1 MENKELKYNI
11 CFYLYVLSM
20 ITTSAFLSNNIDPDF
35 WARILQGD
43 AFWKLGQIFKTDI
56 FSYTPTHVWL
66 DHEWGA
72 SVLFSFILNHFGY
85 WGIFGVRII
94 IVFLIFY
101 FTFKTAKLD
110 IDKDLKFFDIYI
122 FTFALI
128 SLPTLLGSCLRCHFI
143 TFLFFT
149 IFLYLLERVRKKGE
163 NKLLFIL
170 PAIMLFWSNAH
181 GGCVAGLG
189 VLAIYSL
196 GEALNKKPFKKY
208 LFTLFACFLVMFI
221 NPYGIDYVK
230 FIFMASTMP
239 RPNITEWISP
249 FLSPSGLFTLFK
261 ILYSIF
267 FIVLLFKIKD
277 YKNDFTKYIL
287 LFVCA
292 YLSYKYIKNTPFFII
307 TSIIFLYKDIC
318 AGYNNYFNFI
328 YRHIKEPAQK
338 QKTQDCVRITENIL
352 PYGLM
357 PLLFAYSLITF
368 FMIKPDLYYLYEQPV
383 KEVEFLKINDL
394 RGRVLAPLD
403 LGSYIAYKLFPNN
416 LIYMDGRYE
425 EVYFDKEKELLDK
438 FYNAQEGWEEILNEP
453 YKPDYIIIP
462 VNAVINDYIPDN
474 YKAVYKTQWNNL
486 YSVND
491 KLKDKYIHPSEDKNY
506 YTKNA
511 FKKGFELKKA
521 DKKTL

>member
-1 MENKELKYNI
+1 MNKELKYNI
-11 CFYLYVLSM
+11 CFYIYVLLM
-20 ITTSAFLSNNIDPDF
+20 ITIWAFMSNNIDPDF

-43 AFWKLGQIFKTDI
+43 AFWQLGHILKTDV

-85 WGIFGVRII
+85 WGIFSARIL

-101 FTFKTAKLD
+101 FTFKTAKLE
-110 IDKDLKFFDIYI
+110 IDKGVKLLDVFLFSYS
-122 FTFALI
+122 LV
-128 SLPTLLGSCLRCHFI
+128 SLPTLFSSALRCHFF
-143 TFLFFT
+143 TFLFFS
-149 IFLYLLERVRKKGE
+149 IFIYILERVRNKGE

-170 PAIMLFWSNAH
+170 PVLMLIWANAH

-189 VLAIYSL
+189 ILAIYSL

-208 LFTLFACFLVMFI
+208 IFTLFVCFAVMFI

-249 FLSPSGLFTLFK
+249 FLSQSGLFTWFK

-318 AGYNNYFNFI
+318 AGHNNYFNFI
-328 YRHIKEPAQK
+328 YGHIKEPAKK

-357 PLLFAYSLITF
+357 PLFFAGSLIVF
-368 FMIKPDLYYLYEQPV
+368 FMIKPDLYYLHEQPV

-394 RGRVLAPLD
+394 KGRVLAPLD

-425 EVYFDKEKELLDK
+425 EVYFNKEKELLDK
-438 FYNAQEGWEEILNEP
+438 FYNAQNDWEEILSEP
-453 YKPDYIIIP
+453 YKPDYILIP
-462 VNAVINDYIPDN
+462 VSAVINDYIPNN
-474 YKAVYKTQWNNL
+474 YKAVYGTQWYIL
-486 YSVND
+486 YLIND
-491 KLKDKYIHPSEDKNY
+491 KLKEKYYLPSADKNY
-506 YTKNA
+506 YIKNA
-511 FKKGFELKKA
+511 FTKGF
-521 DKKTL
+521 TLNKSDEKSL

>member
-1 MENKELKYNI
+1 MNKELKYNI
-11 CFYLYVLSM
+11 CFYIYFLLM
-20 ITTSAFLSNNIDPDF
+20 ITMLAFLSNNIDPDF

-43 AFWKLGQIFKTDI
+43 AFWQLGQIFKTDI
-56 FSYTPTHVWL
+56 FSYIPTHIWL

-85 WGIFGVRII
+85 WGIFGSRII

-101 FTFKTAKLD
+101 FVFKTAKLGINKD
-110 IDKDLKFFDIYI
+110 VKPIDVFLFSFSI
-122 FTFALI
+122 I
-128 SLPTLLGSCLRCHFI
+128 SLPTLLGSALRCHFL

-170 PAIMLFWSNAH
+170 PPLMLIWANTH

-208 LFTLFACFLVMFI
+208 IFTLFACFLVMFI

-230 FIFMASTMP
+230 FIFMATTMP

-249 FLSPSGLFTLFK
+249 FLSQSILFTWFK
-261 ILYSIF
+261 IFYVLF
-267 FIVLLFKIKD
+267 FVTLILKIKD

-292 YLSYKYIKNTPFFII
+292 YLSFKYIKNTPFFILV
-307 TSIIFLYKDIC
+307 SIMFLYKDIC
-318 AGYNNYFNFI
+318 IWVNSFI
-328 YRHIKEPAQK
+328 IDK
-338 QKTQDCVRITENIL
+338 QKEEFWKTNIL
-352 PYGLM
+352 PYILM
-357 PLLFAYSLITF
+357 TLYFVGASIIFFAS
-368 FMIKPDLYYLYEQPV
+368 KPDIYYLCEQPV
-383 KEVEFLKINDL
+383 QEIEFLKINNL
-394 RGRVLAPLD
+394 KGRVLAPLD

-425 EVYFDKEKELLDK
+425 EVYFNKEKELLDK
-438 FYNAQEGWEEILNEP
+438 FYNAQDGWEKVLNEP

-462 VNAVINDYIPDN
+462 VDAVINDYIPDN
-474 YKAVYKTQWNNL
+474 YKAVYKTQGYIL

-491 KLKDKYIHPSEDKNY
+491 KLKDKYILPSADKNY